1 MICSKNIIY
10 MIRIALEASEEYCA
24 RDLSEAYCVRLV
36 SIKKYAQISKTCQS
50 IQFDDFKSFAERKKK
65 AKRFAKL
72 IILILIYET
81 SSTFLMMML
90 RNLSV
95 F

>member
-1 MICSKNIIY
+1 
-10 MIRIALEASEEYCA
+10 MIRIALETFEEYCV
-24 RDLSEAYCVRLV
+24 RNLSEAYCVRLI
-36 SIKKYAQISKTCQS
+36 SIKKHAQTSKVCQS
-50 IQFDDFKSFAERKKK
+50 IQFDDFRSFVEKKENETK
-65 AKRFAKL
+65 KFAKL

-90 RNLSV
+90 RNLNV

>member
-1 MICSKNIIY
+1 
-10 MIRIALEASEEYCA
+10 MIRITFEASEKYCA
-24 RDLSEAYCVRLV
+24 RNLFETYCVRLI
-36 SIKKYAQISKTCQS
+36 SIKKYVQISKICQS
-50 IQFDDFKSFAERKKK
+50 TQFDDFRSFVEKKRKTKK
-65 AKRFAKL
+65 FAKL

-90 RNLSV
+90 RNLNV